1 MIFRLLPSTVQ
12 GSRESGFQYLTSML
26 VNDTIAIDAGSI
38 GFFSSPDEQAKVRHL
53 FLTHTHLD
61 HVASLP
67 IFIENVFR
75 GGENPVVIHAT
86 QAVIDCLQKDL
97 FNDRIWPDFIALSK
111 NPQARFLKIQIQ
123 EPGESVEVDGVRLT
137 SVLLN
142 HVVSTVGYILED
154 AGGSVA
160 FITDTTSTDEIW
172 DRLNRCDN
180 LKAVFLEVTFPN
192 EQDWLANV
200 SMHLTPKLFA
210 LEVGKLKKQVPIH
223 VVHLKGRFY
232 QQVEKEVLALGLS
245 NVHIARFLQEYHY

>member
-1 MIFRLLPSTVQ
+1 
-12 GSRESGFQYLTSML
+12 ML
-26 VNDTIAIDAGSI
+26 VNDTIAIDAGAI

-75 GGENPVVIHAT
+75 GGESPVVIHAPSL
-86 QAVIDCLQKDL
+86 VIDCLQKDM

-111 NPQARFLKIQIQ
+111 NPQSRFLQIQIQ
-123 EPGESVEVDGVRLT
+123 EPGETVEVDGVRLT
-137 SVLLN
+137 SIPLN
-142 HVVSTVGYILED
+142 HVVPTVGFLLED
-154 AGGSVA
+154 AKGTVA
-160 FITDTTSTDEIW
+160 FITDTTSTDAIW

-180 LKAVFLEVTFPN
+180 LRAVFMEVTFPN

-210 LEVGKLKKQVPIH
+210 QELAKLKKQVPIH
-223 VVHLKGRFY
+223 VLHLKGRFHK
-232 QQVEKEVLALGLS
+232 QVEREVLELGLP
-245 NVHIARFLQEYHY
+245 NVHITQFLRAYKY